1 MPSGLLRIEWCLIFI
16 TIISTLGCH
25 SHYLHYH
32 NYLNLIFLISIP
44 IIYIITICL
53 FVILRLVFMIATF
66 GSCWLINYP
75 KVIKAVDSFTLIIM
89 LTLPDYQGVSQTQ
102 NETHQL
108 IIENGSSILQDQW
121 GFGSVPHRNNIWTPN
136 FPYPMLLQL
145 S

>member
-1 MPSGLLRIEWCLIFI
+1 MPGGLLQIEWCIIFI
-16 TIISTLGCH
+16 AIISTVWCH

-32 NYLNLIFLISIP
+32 NYLNLIFLIIIP

-53 FVILRLVFMIATF
+53 FVILCLVFTIATF
-66 GSCWLINYP
+66 RSYWLINYP
-75 KVIKAVDSFTLIIM
+75 KVVKAVDSLTLLIM

-102 NETHQL
+102 NETL
-108 IIENGSSILQDQW
+108 GLPYGSSILQDQW

-136 FPYPMLLQL
+136 FPYPMLLWL